1 MGKLSFIAGLG
12 VGYVLGAR
20 AGRKRY
26 EQIRLQATR
35 AWSSPPVQAR
45 VGEAR
50 QFVKAK
56 GAPFV
61 MDKMGDAVKS
71 AGAVLKE
78 RREAEHLPESLH
90 RGTDGHLPPAGAG
103 YGPGP
108 GPGPGKLP

>member
-12 VGYVLGAR
+12 VGYLLGAR

-26 EQIRLQATR
+26 EQIKAQATR
-35 AWSSPPVQAR
+35 VWASPPVQAR
-45 VGEAR
+45 VGEAS
-50 QFVKAK
+50 QFVKAQ

-71 AGAVLKE
+71 AGAVLKG
-78 RREAEHLPESLH
+78 RREGEHLPESLH
-90 RGTDGHLPPAGAG
+90 RGTDGHLPPDRTG

-108 GPGPGKLP
+108 LP